1 MTTTSTTPTTI
12 ALVTGATQ
20 GIGRETVRRL
30 AALGWTVWLGA
41 RDLEAG
47 EKVAA
52 DLPGDVRAVP
62 LDVLSDDSV
71 AAAAAL
77 IDEACGRL
85 DVLVNNA
92 GVPGGFLPPRETVA
106 AQFIPVYGV
115 NVLGP
120 VRTTHAFLPLL
131 DRSSQPRIVMVSSGM
146 GSFGI
151 TTDPARFESSLHELA
166 YPSSKAA
173 LNMIASQYAKN
184 LTGYQV
190 SAVDPGYTS
199 TGLNG
204 FRGTQTIEQGAEA
217 SVDAA
222 TLDTWCADRQVHGRG
237 GPGPLVASG
246 RAVRRCRRRRS
257 ATRPRAARCCVAAAS
272 RPPRPGCW

>member
-1 MTTTSTTPTTI
+1 MTTTSTTI

-41 RDLEAG
+41 RDAERGAA
-47 EKVAA
+47 VAA
-52 DLPGDVRAVP
+52 QIPGDVRVVA
-62 LDVLSDDSV
+62 LDVLDDASV
-71 AAAAAL
+71 AAAVSTVG
-77 IDEACGRL
+77 EACGRL

-92 GVPGGFLPPRETVA
+92 GVAGGLVAPREAVA

-131 DRSSQPRIVMVSSGM
+131 DRSSQPRVVMVSSGM
-146 GSFGI
+146 GSFGV
-151 TTDPARFESSLHELA
+151 TTDPQRLESSLLGLA

-173 LNMIASQYAKN
+173 LNMITSQYAKD
-184 LTGYQV
+184 LSGYQV

-204 FRGTQTIEQGAEA
+204 FRGTQSVEQGAE
-217 SVDAA
+217 STVRAA
-222 TLDTWCADRQVHGRG
+222 TLEPGAPTGTFTDAA
-237 GPGPLVASG
+237 GPVP
-246 RAVRRCRRRRS
+246 
-257 ATRPRAARCCVAAAS
+257 
-272 RPPRPGCW
+272 W

>member
-1 MTTTSTTPTTI
+1 MTTETTTSTTV

-41 RDLEAG
+41 RDVERGAV
-47 EKVAA
+47 VAA
-52 DLPGDVRAVP
+52 EIPGDVRVLA
-62 LDVLSDDSV
+62 LDVYQDASV
-71 AAAAAL
+71 AAAAA
-77 IDEACGRL
+77 IVEQESGRL

-106 AQFIPVYGV
+106 ADFVPVFGV

-131 DRSSQPRIVMVSSGM
+131 DRSSQPRIVNVSSGM

-151 TTDPARFESSLHELA
+151 TTDSARFESTLHA
-166 YPSSKAA
+166 ITYPSSKAA
-173 LNMIASQYAKN
+173 LNMITSQYAKA
-184 LTGYQV
+184 LTGFQV

-204 FRGTQTIEQGAEA
+204 FRGPQTVEQGAEA
-217 SVDAA
+217 TVRAATVEPGAPTGTFTDAA
-222 TLDTWCADRQVHGRG
+222 
-237 GPGPLVASG
+237 GPVP
-246 RAVRRCRRRRS
+246 
-257 ATRPRAARCCVAAAS
+257 
-272 RPPRPGCW
+272 W

>member
-1 MTTTSTTPTTI
+1 MTPPTTSTTV

-20 GIGRETVRRL
+20 GIGREVVRRL

-41 RDLEAG
+41 RDADRG
-47 EKVAA
+47 AAVAA
-52 DLPGDVRAVP
+52 DIPGDVRVVA
-62 LDVLSDDSV
+62 LDVLDDDSV
-71 AAAAAL
+71 AAAAAMV
-77 IDEACGRL
+77 EQASGRL

-106 AQFIPVYGV
+106 ADFIPVYSV

-146 GSFGI
+146 GSLGI
-151 TTDPARFESSLHELA
+151 TTDPDRFESTLHTLT

-173 LNMIASQYAKN
+173 LNMITSQYAKE

-204 FRGTQTIEQGAEA
+204 FRGTQTVEQGAE
-217 SVDAA
+217 STVRAA
-222 TLDTWCADRQVHGRG
+222 TLA
-237 GPGPLVASG
+237 PGAPTGTFTDASG
-246 RAVRRCRRRRS
+246 VV
-257 ATRPRAARCCVAAAS
+257 P
-272 RPPRPGCW
+272 W